1 MLRIKDLD
9 VFYGKIQVLEGV
21 NLNIEEGKVVV
32 LLGANGS
39 GKSTILRAI
48 SGIVD
53 NLKGDISFQ
62 GSRIDSMRPE
72 AIVSLGIIH
81 VPEGRQIFPELT
93 VYENILIGSYARKD
107 RKKINEELEKVY
119 TYFPRLFE
127 RQKQVAGTLS
137 GGEQQMLA
145 IARGL
150 MGKPR
155 LLMLDEPSLGL
166 APKFVEEIFRIIERI
181 NSEGTTVLLVEQN
194 AEMALSIADYGY
206 VMEVGRVV
214 FEGEKDVLHDSEA
227 LKIHYLGLKYIS

>member
-1 MLRIKDLD
+1 MLKVKDLE
-9 VFYGKIQVLEGV
+9 VFYGKIQALQRV
-21 NLNIEEGKVVV
+21 NINIEEGKVVV

-53 NLKGDISFQ
+53 NLKGEISFL
-62 GSRIDSMRPE
+62 GSRIDSKRPE
-72 AIVSLGIIH
+72 AIVAFGIIH
-81 VPEGRQIFPELT
+81 VPEGRQIFSELT
-93 VYENILIGSYARKD
+93 VYENVIIGSYARKD
-107 RKKINEELEKVY
+107 RKTINEDLERVY

-127 RQKQVAGTLS
+127 RKKQIAGTLS

-166 APKFVEEIFRIIERI
+166 APKFVEEIFEIIKKI

-214 FEGEKDVLHDSEA
+214 FEGEKEILHDSEA
-227 LKIHYLGLKYIS
+227 LKVHYLGLKYIS

>member
-1 MLRIKDLD
+1 MLKVKDLE
-9 VFYGKIQVLEGV
+9 VFYGKIQALQRV
-21 NLNIEEGKVVV
+21 NINIEEGEVVV

-53 NLKGDISFQ
+53 NLKGEISFL
-62 GSRIDSMRPE
+62 GSRIDSKRPE
-72 AIVSLGIIH
+72 AIVAFGIIH
-81 VPEGRQIFPELT
+81 VPEGRQIFSELT
-93 VYENILIGSYARKD
+93 VYENVIIGSYARKD
-107 RKKINEELEKVY
+107 RKTINEDLERVY

-127 RQKQVAGTLS
+127 RKKQIAGTLS

-166 APKFVEEIFRIIERI
+166 APKFVEEIFEIIKKI

-214 FEGEKDVLHDSEA
+214 FEGEKEILHDSEA
-227 LKIHYLGLKYIS
+227 LKVHYLGLKYIS